1 MLNRCADV
9 DVASIFESEPEKFSQ
24 PVLNDL
30 GRTITASDFR
40 KTRQKA
46 LAEELIKPK
55 YQAYGFSTADLLK
68 NLPDHF
74 RNPAQ
79 IRYEMNKM
87 KVRAVISKSNKQS
100 FYRVTE
106 TGWKWHSLEICSV
119 NHLKN
124 RMISRVL
131 KNQVLKIAEQPSQKS
146 KYPPA
151 EPGALRLLAPQ
162 RGLFAIGKN
171 KNSKLQCDQ

>member
-1 MLNRCADV
+1 MWTGIECNDRMLNCCADV
-9 DVASIFESEPEKFSQ
+9 DVASIFESEPKKFSQ
-24 PVLNDL
+24 PVMNET

-55 YQAYGFSTADLLK
+55 YQAYGFRTADLLK
-68 NLPDHF
+68 NLSDHF

-79 IRYEMNKM
+79 IRYELNKM
-87 KVRAVISKSNKQS
+87 RARDVISKPINKS

-106 TGWKWHSLEICSV
+106 IGWKWLWLEICSV

-124 RMISRVL
+124 PIISRVM
-131 KNQVLKIAEQPSQKS
+131 KNQVLKIAEQPSQIEKAYELIYEGLC
-146 KYPPA
+146 KLTQ
-151 EPGALRLLAPQ
+151 ELAV
-162 RGLFAIGKN
+162 I
-171 KNSKLQCDQ
+171 S